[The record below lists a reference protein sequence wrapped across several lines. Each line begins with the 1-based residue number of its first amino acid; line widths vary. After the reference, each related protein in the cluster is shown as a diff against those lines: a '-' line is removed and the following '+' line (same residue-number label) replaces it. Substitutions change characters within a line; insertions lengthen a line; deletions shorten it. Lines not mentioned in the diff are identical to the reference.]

1 MRSYKKNKTPRQTKV
16 LNIALC
22 SVYNGAMGAIIMTD
36 EKLYFEYE
44 NLIFSIAKEVA
55 ESFHCMKYD
64 ENGLTEYS
72 HQLLEDLKSEGTLE
86 FFRLLKLKEYDE
98 SKGEF
103 STYIYPHIKGVMRR
117 YLETNMGVMALSKNS
132 MDLVRKVQYEYYSLG
147 KSADEIAAN
156 NDLSPETVN
165 RCINYNT
172 HYYSVS
178 DVVPEDYED
187 NPYDYLNI
195 ADNQA
200 ADKIAVKNI
209 CIELLEDMFQSLSE
223 KDRAILGHAFGVFGY
238 EKKTLDEIAFEE
250 MMKIDGVEKAKNA
263 ALERLKKKYPG
274 SKLKDW
280 KDVYRAVLYEN
291 NI

>member
-1 MRSYKKNKTPRQTKV
+1 
-16 LNIALC
+16 
-22 SVYNGAMGAIIMTD
+22 MTD

-55 ESFHCMKYD
+55 DSFHCIKND

-72 HQLLEDLKSEGTLE
+72 RQLLEDLKSEGTVE
-86 FFRLLKLKEYDE
+86 FFRLLHSKEYDE
-98 SKGEF
+98 CKGEF

-117 YLETNMGVMALSKNS
+117 YLEKNLGVMSVSKSN
-132 MDLVRKVQYEYYSLG
+132 MDLLRKIQHDYYSLG
-147 KSADEIAAN
+147 KSVDEITGEYN
-156 NDLSPETVN
+156 VSFDFVN

-172 HYYSVS
+172 HFFSVS
-178 DVVPEDYED
+178 DVVPEDCED
-187 NPYDYLNI
+187 NPYDYLNV

-200 ADKIAVKNI
+200 ADKITIKKI
-209 CIELLEDMFQSLSE
+209 CIELLDEMFQSLSE

-238 EKKTLDEIAFEE
+238 EKKTLDEIAFDE

-263 ALERLKKKYPG
+263 ALERLKKKYPD

-280 KDVYRAVLYEN
+280 KDIYKAVMYETL
-291 NI
+291 